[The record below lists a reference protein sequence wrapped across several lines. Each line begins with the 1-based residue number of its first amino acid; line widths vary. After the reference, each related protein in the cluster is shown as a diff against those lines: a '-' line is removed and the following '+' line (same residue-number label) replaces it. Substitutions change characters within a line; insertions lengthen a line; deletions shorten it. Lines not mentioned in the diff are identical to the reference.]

1 MAFGWIGSTIAFA
14 AVVRHRRSVG
24 RYRRTFA
31 HVAFRQ
37 ILRLGGVAV
46 LPAQLRA
53 VHVNV
58 ALNEPKVFEALNH
71 RTGVIGTD
79 VRDYWRGAFFQL
91 RYEGRGDPLI
101 PRCFGNARIDYR

>member
-1 MAFGWIGSTIAFA
+1 MLAAIGGPLLTLRF
-14 AVVRHRRSVG
+14 VRFYASQ
-24 RYRRTFA
+24 A
-31 HVAFRQ
+31 WP
-37 ILRLGGVAV
+37 V

-71 RTGVIGTD
+71 RTGVIRTD
-79 VRDYWRGAFFQL
+79 VRDYWRAAFFQL
-91 RYEGRGDPLI
+91 RYEGGGDPLI